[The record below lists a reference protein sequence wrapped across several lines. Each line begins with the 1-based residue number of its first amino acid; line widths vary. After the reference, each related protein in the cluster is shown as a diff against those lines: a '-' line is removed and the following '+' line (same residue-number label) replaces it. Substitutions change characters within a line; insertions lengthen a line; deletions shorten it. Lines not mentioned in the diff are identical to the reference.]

1 MDLTSNYKINYAI
14 VTNDFLFAKMLL
26 KKKKIDFVLVP
37 IRILKRTV
45 SDYRIGIRWS
55 YFQFKHRCKVIFVD
69 FNDFAYTQNII
80 ECFKID
86 SFIIYSMPYLIDKR
100 ILTLLTSDPINLHPS
115 YLPYYKGPSPI
126 INCILDNS
134 RLGFTIHFVDEFE
147 DHGPIIHREYLDI
160 GIEDY
165 YRLDKIIITNGVSK
179 IYDYINSPNKYS
191 LIVQNEINNLPLKRA
206 KRFSDRDL
214 KKLISEDLVD
224 LDTTRKI
231 LFYRPLVLKLLIDKD
246 NYSSVYEYSLC
257 SGKKCM
263 SLNSIDIYY
272 SKRISL
278 KLLYEFFRDKL
289 Q

>member
-1 MDLTSNYKINYAI
+1 MNLSSNYKINYAI
-14 VTNDFLFAKMLL
+14 VTNDFFFAKMLL
-26 KKKKIDFVLVP
+26 KKIKIDFVLVP
-37 IRILKRTV
+37 IKALRSTV

-69 FNDFAYTQNII
+69 FKDFAYTQNII

-115 YLPYYKGPSPI
+115 YLPYYRGPSPI

-134 RLGFTIHFVDEFE
+134 RLGFTIHFVDELE

-160 GIEDY
+160 GIEDF
-165 YRLDKIIITNGVSK
+165 YRLEKKIITNGVSK
-179 IYDYINSPNKYS
+179 IYDYINNPNRYS
-191 LIVQNEINNLPLKRA
+191 LIVQNEINNLPSKRA
-206 KRFSDRDL
+206 NRFSDRDL
-214 KKLISEDLVD
+214 KRLINENFLD

-231 LFYRPLVLKLLIDKD
+231 LLYRPLVLKLLIEKD

-257 SGKKCM
+257 SGKKYM
-263 SLNSIDIYY
+263 SLNSLDIYY

-278 KLLYEFFRDKL
+278 KLLYKFFREKFR
-289 Q
+289 